1 MKFRY
6 LTFDCY
12 GTLVD
17 WREGIATALKN
28 LRARTGLTPAEILG
42 AYVEAEKKQEATYQR
57 YREVLRKAA
66 VELYTS
72 LEVKVEPAGAE
83 AFASS
88 VPKWPVFPDSREF
101 LRRVGENGYQR
112 YILSNVDT
120 DMLEETIRRNGL
132 DVDGYVTAEQV
143 GSYKPSER
151 HWVRFLEKTG
161 ARKAEVLHVAQ
172 SVFHDIIPAGEM
184 GIASAWVDR
193 YGEPM
198 PAGVQPM
205 FVADSL
211 ENLGSA
217 LEVMA

>member
-17 WREGIATALKN
+17 WREGIAVALKDI
-28 LRARTGLTPAEILG
+28 RARSGLTPAELLS
-42 AYVEAEKKQEATYQR
+42 AYIDAEKKQQATYQK
-57 YREVLRKAA
+57 YREVLRGAA
-66 VELYTS
+66 VELSAS
-72 LEVKVEPAGAE
+72 LGVTATAASAE

-88 VPKWPVFPDSREF
+88 VPRWPVFPDSRGF
-101 LRRVGENGYQR
+101 LRRMAEDGYQR

-120 DMLEETIRRNGL
+120 DILEETIRRNGL
-132 DVDGYVTAEQV
+132 EVDGYVTAEEV
-143 GSYKPSER
+143 GSYKPDR
-151 HWVRFLEKTG
+151 GHWVRFLEKTG
-161 ARKAEVLHVAQ
+161 ASKPQVLHVAQ

-198 PAGVQPM
+198 PSEAQPL

-211 ENLGSA
+211 ENLGKA